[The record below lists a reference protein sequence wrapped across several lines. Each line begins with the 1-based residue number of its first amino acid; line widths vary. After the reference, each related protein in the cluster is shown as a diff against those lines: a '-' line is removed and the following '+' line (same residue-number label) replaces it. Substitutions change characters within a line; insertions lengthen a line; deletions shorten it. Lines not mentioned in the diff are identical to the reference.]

1 MTINPYPA
9 TIFLSCKCCLL
20 FTSAAYTLQNIYTSE
35 YIHFRIDFITEA
47 HNMDPDQIAPLS
59 NNINPD
65 QTAPNGAIEA
75 TYKQTSFWKEEEQK
89 TKVMLAF

>member
-1 MTINPYPA
+1 
-9 TIFLSCKCCLL
+9 
-20 FTSAAYTLQNIYTSE
+20 
-35 YIHFRIDFITEA
+35 
-47 HNMDPDQIAPLS
+47 MDPDQIAPLS

>member
-1 MTINPYPA
+1 MMINPYPA

-20 FTSAAYTLQNIYTSE
+20 FTSAAYIYWLYHGSTQ
-35 YIHFRIDFITEA
+35 YG
-47 HNMDPDQIAPLS
+47 PDQIAPLS

>member
-1 MTINPYPA
+1 MKINPYPA

-20 FTSAAYTLQNIYTSE
+20 FTSAAYI

-47 HNMDPDQIAPLS
+47 HNMDPDQIATLS

-65 QTAPNGAIEA
+65 QTALNGAIEA
-75 TYKQTSFWKEEEQK
+75 TYKLTSFWKEEEQK